1 MQVKEL
7 DGSGVAAGRVALQA
21 LEARER
27 ERKKTDEVRNLLES
41 TVYAVRDLCEDAEA
55 SRLCPP
61 RVVQQAKD
69 VVRRSELWLEE
80 HELHATPLTAVLV
93 QLDEVE
99 AAKEPL
105 SRCMRA
111 HERRTAVIAEAA
123 AALAAAHPLLPRLK
137 VCVCVCLSVC
147 APVPLS
153 LCVCVCVC
161 LCVPVHIH
169 VSTHAACMHAY

>member
-1 MQVKEL
+1 MSVGAVKPSR
-7 DGSGVAAGRVALQA
+7 DGTASRVAVEPFCAGCRWRGEGDAVAPQWRAVVDGL
-21 LEARER
+21 RGG
-27 ERKKTDEVRNLLES
+27 LLVS
-41 TVYAVRDLCEDAEA
+41 VGWNFAGAGA
-55 SRLCPP
+55 QPQGSFPM
-61 RVVQQAKD
+61 
-69 VVRRSELWLEE
+69 
-80 HELHATPLTAVLV
+80 
-93 QLDEVE
+93 E

-153 LCVCVCVC
+153 LSLSLSLC